1 MKYFDMKLG
10 SISSHVN
17 HFLGG
22 SPSRDLLADMI
33 IHEVYDLHM
42 SNIAAMLISV
52 EESSFNF
59 YTQLLAGG
67 KIDKA
72 DLKHRS
78 DILYTGVFVY
88 KEICHMIKYLSNDAT
103 ISILREKDTE
113 ALNEVLPPLENL
125 VHACIRSSNAELPIF
140 MIFSGLIS
148 DASEFKWEDV
158 KIDENDTDFP
168 IDPKK
173 YLDVSDEFLEFYDD
187 QISKHYKPDSYKTL
201 VNQNCFL
208 RQCLSQKYS
217 IPNIGTDGD
226 KK

>member
-22 SPSRDLLADMI
+22 SPSRDLIANMVM
-33 IHEVYDLHM
+33 HEVYDLHM

-52 EESSFNF
+52 EESSFNL
-59 YTQLLAGG
+59 YTKLLAGG
-67 KIDKA
+67 KIEKA
-72 DLKHRS
+72 DLERRA
-78 DILYTGVFVY
+78 DMLAMGVFIY

-125 VHACIRSSNAELPIF
+125 IHACIKSSNAELPIF
-140 MIFSGLIS
+140 MIFSDTLL
-148 DASEFKWEDV
+148 DASEFKWDDV
-158 KIDENDTDFP
+158 KIDENDIDFP
-168 IDPKK
+168 IDPQK

-187 QISKHYKPDSYKTL
+187 QISKHYKPDSYMTL

-217 IPNIGTDGD
+217 IPNIGSDGD

>member
-10 SISSHVN
+10 YVLSHVN

-22 SPSRDLLADMI
+22 AQSRDLLADMI
-33 IHEVYDLHM
+33 MHEVYDLHM
-42 SNIAAMLISV
+42 SNISAMLISV
-52 EESSFNF
+52 EESSFNM
-59 YTQLLAGG
+59 YTMLLAGG
-67 KIDKA
+67 RIDKA
-72 DLKHRS
+72 DLEHRA
-78 DILYTGVFVY
+78 DILAMGVFIY
-88 KEICHMIKYLSNDAT
+88 KEICHMIKCLSNDAS
-103 ISILREKDTE
+103 IDILRKKDME
-113 ALNEVLPPLENL
+113 ALNETLPSLESL
-125 VHACIRSSNAELPIF
+125 IQTCIKSSNDELPIF
-140 MIFSGLIS
+140 KIFSGMIS

-168 IDPKK
+168 IDPQK
-173 YLDVSDEFLEFYDD
+173 YLDVSDDFLEFYDD
-187 QISKHYKPDSYKTL
+187 QISKHYKPDLYETL